1 MWWGDHMGGWG
12 WGGGWGGGGW
22 FWAMHLLWW
31 VLAVVLVVL
40 IFRFVSGG
48 MRDRNRGVE
57 DRAVAI
63 LRERFARGEIDQRE
77 FDERMATLKK

>member
-1 MWWGDHMGGWG
+1 MWWGDHMGSWG

-48 MRDRNRGVE
+48 MRDRNRGGG
-57 DRAVAI
+57 DTALTI

-77 FDERMATLKK
+77 FDERKAILKK

>member
-12 WGGGWGGGGW
+12 WGGGWSGGGW

-31 VLAVVLVVL
+31 VLAVVVVVL

-48 MRDRNRGVE
+48 MRDRNRGGE
-57 DRAVAI
+57 DRAVTI
-63 LRERFARGEIDQRE
+63 LRERYARGEIDQRE
-77 FDERMATLKK
+77 FEERMAMLKK